1 METGF
6 VYYGNCRHTDGT
18 IGSSSGEAGSR
29 RPGDFQHIAAKR
41 VVRAPLQ
48 ETNTKKPRDVQT
60 GATAIPV
67 PLICHNGYCVW
78 LFVYTLVS
86 LILQTERR
94 HKNTGNVV

>member
-48 ETNTKKPRDVQT
+48 ETNTKNLGTYKQVQQLSPRLSS
-60 GATAIPV
+60 ATMVIV
-67 PLICHNGYCVW
+67 FGC
-78 LFVYTLVS
+78 LFTRWY
-86 LILQTERR
+86 
-94 HKNTGNVV
+94 H